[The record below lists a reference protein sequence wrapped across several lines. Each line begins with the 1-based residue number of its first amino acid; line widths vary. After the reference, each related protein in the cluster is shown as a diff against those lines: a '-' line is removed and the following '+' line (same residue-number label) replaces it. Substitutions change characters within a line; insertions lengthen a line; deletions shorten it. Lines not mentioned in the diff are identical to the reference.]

1 MLPQALPLD
10 IVFEDETLLVVNKP
24 AGMVTHPAHGALD
37 GTLVNALLAHT
48 GALPGD
54 PLRAGLVH
62 RLDRDTSGL
71 LLVAK
76 TDAALGTLGRAM
88 QKRYIKREYRGIVA
102 GIPQRA
108 RRDDPRRDRPR
119 PAQSPASTRS
129 APTAN
134 QPSRTTRCATRLR
147 DAAELTMTLE
157 TGRTHQIRVHFAA
170 LGYPIFND
178 PVYGKLDPRS
188 PLPGQAL
195 HAWRLGF
202 KHPLTKDHLA
212 FEVEPPPAYLAT
224 LDCVGAVIA
233 FTLRAES
240 GAARRGTLT
249 LAHGSV
255 ETPAFMPV
263 GTGATVKGITPADL
277 REIGAQIVL
286 ANTYHLWLRPGR
298 ETLVALGGLHRFM
311 AWDGPILT
319 DSGGFQVFSLE
330 SRRTARR
337 RRRHVPLAPRRQ
349 HASFHA
355 RERRRR
361 FRKRSASTSRWCSTC
376 A

>member
-1 MLPQALPLD
+1 MFIVSEEASGGRIDVELTRRTGFSRSHVAAAIRAGAASVDGEPAKPSRILEPGEVVTYTIAPPAVLDVRPQAIPLD

-76 TDAALGTLGRAM
+76 TEAALGTLGRAM

-102 GIPQRA
+102 GVPRESEGVIRGAIGRDPHNRLKYAIRA
-108 RRDDPRRDRPR
+108 DGK
-119 PAQSPASTRS
+119 PAVTHYVLRTRF
-129 APTAN
+129 
-134 QPSRTTRCATRLR
+134 R

-178 PVYGKLDPRS
+178 PIYGKLDPRS

-195 HAWRLGF
+195 HAWRLAF
-202 KHPLTKDHLA
+202 KHPVSKEQLA
-212 FEVEPPPAYLAT
+212 FEVSPPPAYLAT
-224 LDCVGAVIA
+224 LDA
-233 FTLRAES
+233 
-240 GAARRGTLT
+240 
-249 LAHGSV
+249 LAS
-255 ETPAFMPV
+255 
-263 GTGATVKGITPADL
+263 
-277 REIGAQIVL
+277 
-286 ANTYHLWLRPGR
+286 
-298 ETLVALGGLHRFM
+298 
-311 AWDGPILT
+311 
-319 DSGGFQVFSLE
+319 
-330 SRRTARR
+330 
-337 RRRHVPLAPRRQ
+337 
-349 HASFHA
+349 
-355 RERRRR
+355 
-361 FRKRSASTSRWCSTC
+361 
-376 A
+376 